1 RAGPAAM
8 DEPELVLRFQR
19 RFLAARQLRSF
30 PWPEL
35 EQNLRASPDSSLLLD
50 ILHKTVL
57 HPLCVK
63 YPPPSKYRQC
73 FLTQLIKKHEA
84 TAAEPLDELYE
95 SLAELLREE
104 ESPACYKSYFLPT
117 GESVTL
123 SESLAMISGGTTG
136 LVTWDA
142 ALHLAEWAVENSV
155 VFTNR
160 TILELGCGV
169 GFTGIAICKT
179 CRPKR
184 YIFSD
189 CHPCVLH
196 QLTQNILLNG
206 FIPGPDSAPHIQ
218 RESQGQGPAGP
229 SCQIPQVM
237 VAELDWGS
245 VTQKQLLNLQPDV
258 IIAADVI
265 YDPEIIV
272 ALIGVLQKLS
282 TCRADGNPPEAYI
295 ASTVRNP
302 DTYHLFQAQLD
313 KAGIRW
319 QLLPAHSSSAL
330 LSDLQPNLTVLQLLL

>member
-1 RAGPAAM
+1 VP
-8 DEPELVLRFQR
+8 Q
-19 RFLAARQLRSF
+19 
-30 PWPEL
+30 
-35 EQNLRASPDSSLLLD
+35 
-50 ILHKTVL
+50 
-57 HPLCVK
+57 
-63 YPPPSKYRQC
+63 
-73 FLTQLIKKHEA
+73 HEA

-104 ESPACYKSYFLPT
+104 EPPVCYKSYFLPT

-142 ALHLAEWAVENSV
+142 ALHLAEWAVENSLL
-155 VFTNR
+155 FTNR

-196 QLTQNILLNG
+196 QLRQNILLNG
-206 FIPGPDSAPHIQ
+206 FTPGPDSAPGIQ
-218 RESQGQGPAGP
+218 RKSQGQGAAGT
-229 SCQIPQVM
+229 SCQMPQVM

-245 VTQKQLLNLQPDV
+245 VTQRQLQDLQPDV
-258 IIAADVI
+258 ILAADVI
-265 YDPEIIV
+265 YDPEIVV
-272 ALIGVLQKLS
+272 ALTGMLQKLS
-282 TCRADGNPPEAYI
+282 SCRADGKAPEAYI
-295 ASTVRNP
+295 ASTIRNP

-330 LSDLQPNLTVLQLLL
+330 LSDLQPHLTVLQLFL

>member
-1 RAGPAAM
+1 MA
-8 DEPELVLRFQR
+8 EPDLVLRFQR

-35 EQNLRASPDSSLLLD
+35 EQHLRASPDSSLLLD
-50 ILHKTVL
+50 VLHKTVL

-63 YPPPSKYRQC
+63 YPPSSKYRQC
-73 FLTQLIKKHEA
+73 FLTQLIRKHEA

-95 SLAELLREE
+95 TLAELLREE
-104 ESPACYKSYFLPT
+104 ECPACYKSYILPT

-123 SESLAMISGGTTG
+123 SESLAIVSGGTTG

-155 VFTNR
+155 LFTNR

-206 FIPGPDSAPHIQ
+206 FTLGPDSAPCIQ
-218 RESQGQGPAGP
+218 GESQGQGAAGT
-229 SCQIPQVM
+229 SCQVPQVM

-245 VTQKQLLNLQPDV
+245 VTQRQLLDLQPDV

-272 ALIGVLQKLS
+272 ALIGMLEKLS
-282 TCRADGNPPEAYI
+282 TCRADGKSPEAYI
-295 ASTVRNP
+295 ASTIRNP

-319 QLLPAHSSSAL
+319 QLLPAHSSSTL
-330 LSDLQPNLTVLQLLL
+330 LSDVQPNLSVLQLFL

>member
-1 RAGPAAM
+1 AAM
-8 DEPELVLRFQR
+8 AETELALRFQR

-35 EQNLRASPDSSLLLD
+35 EENLRASPDSSLLLD
-50 ILHKTVL
+50 ILQKTVL

-63 YPPPSKYRQC
+63 YPPSSKYRQC
-73 FLTQLIKKHEA
+73 FLTQLIRKHEA

-95 SLAELLREE
+95 TLAELLREKE
-104 ESPACYKSYFLPT
+104 CPACYKSYILPT

-123 SESLAMISGGTTG
+123 SESQAIISGGTTG

-142 ALHLAEWAVENSV
+142 ALHLAEWAVENSLL
-155 VFTNR
+155 FTNR

-206 FIPGPDSAPHIQ
+206 FTPGPDSASCIQ
-218 RESQGQGPAGP
+218 GESQSQGAAGT
-229 SCQIPQVM
+229 SCQMPQVM

-245 VTQKQLLNLQPDV
+245 VTQRQLLDLQPDV

-265 YDPEIIV
+265 YDPEIIG
-272 ALIGVLQKLS
+272 ALIGMLEKLS
-282 TCRADGNPPEAYI
+282 TCRADGKSPEAYI
-295 ASTVRNP
+295 ASTIRNP

-319 QLLPAHSSSAL
+319 QLLPAHSSSTL
-330 LSDLQPNLTVLQLLL
+330 LSELQPNLTVLQLFL